1 MRRLKK
7 TTMLSV
13 LILTILTTNC
23 TTFKPIVDTK
33 GRSGT
38 FDSSRAEEL
47 TDDLQSC
54 EYKAKANT
62 NPVLEISK
70 KSYNLLLRPK
80 LLWLSPKAEDKYK
93 QFTVNCLEGRGFS
106 VLNK

>member
-1 MRRLKK
+1 MPAIILLIIS
-7 TTMLSV
+7 LS
-13 LILTILTTNC
+13 NC
-23 TTFKPIVDTK
+23 TTFRPIVDTK

-38 FDSSRAEEL
+38 FDVSRADEL

-54 EYKAKANT
+54 EYHAKAN
-62 NPVLEISK
+62 SK
-70 KSYNLLLRPK
+70 KSYNLFLRPK

>member
-1 MRRLKK
+1 LPAIILLIIS
-7 TTMLSV
+7 LS
-13 LILTILTTNC
+13 NC
-23 TTFKPIVDTK
+23 TTFRPIVDTK

-38 FDSSRAEEL
+38 FDVSRADEL

-54 EYKAKANT
+54 EYQAKVNT

-70 KSYNLLLRPK
+70 KSYNLLLRPR

-93 QFTVNCLEGRGFS
+93 QITVNCLEGRGFS

>member
-1 MRRLKK
+1 MKNLNKKK
-7 TTMLSV
+7 TLSV
-13 LILTILTTNC
+13 LLLIMMLNNC
-23 TTFKPIVDTK
+23 TTFRPIVDTK

-54 EYKAKANT
+54 EYQAKANT
-62 NPVLEISK
+62 NPVLEVSK
-70 KSYNLLLRPK
+70 KTYNILLRPK

-93 QFTVNCLEGRGFS
+93 QITVNCLEGRGFS

>member
-13 LILTILTTNC
+13 LLLTIALTNC
-23 TTFKPIVDTK
+23 TTYKPIVDTK

-38 FDSSRAEEL
+38 FDVSRAEEL

-54 EYKAKANT
+54 EYQAKANT
-62 NPVLEISK
+62 NLALEVSK
-70 KSYNLLLRPK
+70 KTYNILLRPK
-80 LLWLSPKAEDKYK
+80 LLWLSPKAENKYK

>member
-54 EYKAKANT
+54 EYQAKANT